1 MGHPN
6 LLLASLSAKVGQLLW
21 PHLKTVELRHGELLA
36 RSREDIKRVYFP
48 HSGIISFMVE
58 MRDGR
63 MVQTGMVGRDGAVGA
78 IQALDDRV
86 SLNEII
92 VHMPGEASVVD
103 ADRVREVVQASP
115 TIRSLLVAHEEFFV
129 AHVQQSVACTA
140 LHHVEQ
146 RMSQWLLRM
155 SDLVGMEMSLT
166 QESLSEMLGVR
177 RTTVSIVASSL
188 QSAGVLEYSRG
199 RVRILKI
206 DRLKELSCECYS
218 VVREHHDRLFKKRGR
233 NSS

>member
-1 MGHPN
+1 
-6 LLLASLSAKVGQLLW
+6 LLW
-21 PHLKTVELRHGELLA
+21 SHLKTVELRHGELLA

-92 VHMPGEASVVD
+92 VHVPGAASVVD
-103 ADRVREVVQASP
+103 ADRVREAVQASP
-115 TIRSLLVAHEEFFV
+115 IIRSLLVAHEEFFI
-129 AHVQQSVACTA
+129 ADVQQSVACNA

-146 RMSQWLLRM
+146 RMCRWFLRM
-155 SDLVGMEMSLT
+155 SDLVGVEMPLT
-166 QESLSEMLGVR
+166 QDLLSALLGVR
-177 RTTVSIVASSL
+177 RT
-188 QSAGVLEYSRG
+188 
-199 RVRILKI
+199 
-206 DRLKELSCECYS
+206 
-218 VVREHHDRLFKKRGR
+218 
-233 NSS
+233 